1 MVADGEAHLFVDVR
15 LDELGRP
22 VAVVAANEPGGRDV
36 VEQAGEDDLLV
47 YAVLLGE
54 PRALHQVLGG
64 TEAELEEVEQ
74 RRLVGHPRQARIVA
88 HQVPLALVR
97 RARDRLSRVAL
108 SRGVDDRLH
117 DDLVQLL
124 HHGALGCV
132 RLLQCVH
139 GAIIRPRTTTVKGGV
154 RSHIHAFRGQ
164 WAGLL
169 LSAGY
174 LRRRETRRSRAEPQT
189 ARKVVR
195 KACSLAGSTARGA
208 SAMAVARATW

>member
-74 RRLVGHPRQARIVA
+74 RRLVRHPRQARIVA

-97 RARDRLSRVAL
+97 
-108 SRGVDDRLH
+108 
-117 DDLVQLL
+117 
-124 HHGALGCV
+124 
-132 RLLQCVH
+132 
-139 GAIIRPRTTTVKGGV
+139 
-154 RSHIHAFRGQ
+154 
-164 WAGLL
+164 
-169 LSAGY
+169 
-174 LRRRETRRSRAEPQT
+174 ETRGSRADPQA

-195 KACSLAGSTARGA
+195 KACSLVGSAARGA
-208 SAMAVARATW
+208 SARAVASAIW